1 MQIKIHE
8 SYRVLVALAD
18 TDLIGKKFEEGI
30 RQIEVNPS
38 FFQGEEKDKT
48 EIIDILKNMQ
58 KEDAIFNIVGK
69 ESVECA
75 LKAQIIKKQ
84 GIMIIDN
91 VPVAFVLL

>member
-30 RQIEVNPS
+30 KQIEVKPY
-38 FFQGEEKDKT
+38 FFQGEEKNKV
-48 EIIDILKNMQ
+48 EIIEILKDMQ

-75 LKAQIIKKQ
+75 LKARIISKE
-84 GIMIIDN
+84 GVMMIDK
-91 VPVAFVLL
+91 VPIALVLL